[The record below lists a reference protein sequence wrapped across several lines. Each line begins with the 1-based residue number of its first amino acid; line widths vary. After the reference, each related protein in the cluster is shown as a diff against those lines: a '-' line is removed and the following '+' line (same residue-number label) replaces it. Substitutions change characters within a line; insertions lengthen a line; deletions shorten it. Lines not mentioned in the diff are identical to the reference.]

1 MANERATAQVFL
13 DGKQAEAALDG
24 LKATSKELKQAIIEA
39 GKAGDNVTMKKLQT
53 ELRSVES
60 AQRSLKKETFDVQK
74 VLNNLNGA
82 SLDDIQKAARKVNAE
97 MRRMDRTDPGF
108 REKQKQAKALR
119 GELNRVNAEMREQ
132 PGFMKK
138 ATDAFNNYFGV
149 AAAGIAAMAGVG
161 LTIQKA
167 VDAANER
174 EDMRGQ
180 VKALTGLAEEELDYL
195 EQTAQKAATTVTES
209 QDGISV
215 RIQKSTDEI
224 LQAYQLVGSAKPEL
238 LANKEA
244 LAEVTKEIMVLA
256 EASEGMDLS
265 VAVDATTKAMNQYG
279 AGAEQAARF
288 TNAMAAGAK
297 FGAVAIPEIGEAIK
311 VFGVNANKANVP
323 VEGSVALIEVLG
335 EKAGL
340 VGPQAGTS
348 LRNFFSILASGP
360 KETNPEIVGLTAAMD
375 ALQKKNMS
383 SAEYTKMFGR
393 ENANVAQILVANKQY
408 VEELTE
414 TLTGTETAYE
424 QANDNTKDRIA
435 KLNQAK
441 AASHEY
447 AVEIGEK
454 LAPAQLHLVSS
465 GKLILKTISALID
478 LFKQHGTEILLVA
491 GAVAAYTIALKLK
504 NAESKLSIGLTK
516 AQAIAQAAW
525 GTVVGVVTGQ
535 ITIATVAQKLWNS
548 VITANPIGAIF
559 AAVLLLTAGIVALVK
574 VMNRQTAA
582 QKAVND
588 VQKQAKQDII
598 DQKVETESLL
608 DVLKDENKS
617 REEKEAALKRLNEIS
632 PEYFN
637 NLSIEK
643 STTEELTAAGE
654 AYIKNLEKQALVK
667 AAQEKIDALR
677 RENAQ
682 KEIDI
687 ETKKSKWYES
697 TSGAARRAKKDIDE
711 NKEAIL
717 ALQKVISNNTSP
729 IDSGDGS
736 ETQEEKA
743 KREKKEN
750 EERLRLQQE
759 AAKKRLEQIDSYHKA
774 ELIELKRQMIERN
787 ETQDWYNNQ
796 ALLKELEYLARKRE
810 LQAAAGEDT
819 LDTDEAILDKQI
831 KLRDGFQKNIEDMD
845 KTISNLEKEVIEMP
859 ELDIEGFDEE
869 YQKGVEALDRYDK
882 LKEKFQNDEE
892 SQAELFT
899 QEMADLTDAYE
910 LGILSHEEFEKR
922 KAEITRNYTKKSIE
936 IYGEYLNSVG
946 SIVNGLGEMFSAQ
959 KDAEL
964 EKAGD
969 NAAQKE
975 AIERK
980 YAKKQQN
987 VAKGQAAISAAQAI
1001 LQLWAQPSVIPEPA
1015 NSIFKGIQAAIIVGT
1030 TAAQIKKINAQQFY
1044 TGGYTAPGTKY
1055 QPAGIVHAGEFVA
1068 SQEAVNNPTIKPFL
1082 DMINIAQKNGT
1093 TRRLNLPQA
1102 VVSSYS
1108 APMPGFAAGGYVA
1121 QSSNTTQT
1129 REVIQTDPALI
1140 ETMRQMT
1147 IAANR
1152 LAEKDLSLSMSE
1164 LNRKSKQYEEIQN
1177 SVNLKK

>member
-24 LKATSKELKQAIIEA
+24 LKAKSKELKQAIIEA

-209 QDGISV
+209 QNGISV

-582 QKAVND
+582 QKAIND

-687 ETKKSKWYES
+687 ETKKSKWYE
-697 TSGAARRAKKDIDE
+697 TTAGATRRATKSINE
-711 NKEAIL
+711 NKDAIKEL
-717 ALQKVISNNTSP
+717 QGLIDKNVDKTITTTTTNTTTPDTDPDQPAGDPLKAL
-729 IDSGDGS
+729 
-736 ETQEEKA
+736 EE
-743 KREKKEN
+743 
-750 EERLRLQQE
+750 
-759 AAKKRLEQIDSYHKA
+759 SHKA
-774 ELIELKRQMIERN
+774 EMLELKRQMIERN
-787 ETQDWYNNQ
+787 ETQEWYNNQ

-859 ELDIEGFDEE
+859 EIDLESFDEE
-869 YQKGVEALDRYDK
+869 YQKGIEALDRYDE
-882 LKEKFQNDEE
+882 LKEKIKTDEE

-910 LGILSHEEFEKR
+910 MGILSHEEFEKR

-946 SIVNGLGEMFSAQ
+946 SIVNGLGEMFSDQ

-980 YAKKQQN
+980 YAKKQQA

-1068 SQEAVNNPTIKPFL
+1068 SQEAVQNPTVKPFL

-1152 LAEKDLSLSMSE
+1152 LADKELSLSMSE